1 MNVVYFVPAKLMLRI
16 RLRIIMPKTRRARL
30 AMKAGRG
37 IKNKSQSEDMH
48 NSTEP
53 DIVTPSQEES
63 RVSYTASLGSTLVQE
78 FRCSCTE
85 AVRENQETYAKYAQ
99 EIKKYMRNQF
109 DFFGIKAPQRRTLQ
123 KEVIDKNKEILK
135 DREVLFS
142 FLRELWL
149 QDEREFQAFGT
160 DFCQQFRKE
169 MLGITDDH
177 FREAVAQVEMSIM
190 SKSWWD
196 TVDNLAYQVI
206 GYFVK
211 ERPALGVPLMDQWI
225 NHDNMWLR
233 RVALL
238 HQLYRMSYRA
248 RGISP
253 SSSNSPP
260 PKICI
265 QLNWKADTDEDRLF
279 SLCVCRAHEKEFF
292 IRKAIGWALRTY
304 SRTNGAAVRA
314 FVEKN
319 RESLSGLSTREALK
333 YC

>member
-238 HQLYRMSYRA
+238 HQL
-248 RGISP
+248 
-253 SSSNSPP
+253 
-260 PKICI
+260 
-265 QLNWKADTDEDRLF
+265 NWKADTDEDRLF

>member
-1 MNVVYFVPAKLMLRI
+1 MDCSALATPKPKTAKPQNMNVVYFVPAKLMLRI

-196 TVDNLAYQVI
+196 TVDNLAYQGVI
-206 GYFVK
+206 LSVYYSIGTDHTTDIRLQLTIMLLLICDK
-211 ERPALGVPLMDQWI
+211 MLLPACSDWV
-225 NHDNMWLR
+225 LR
-233 RVALL
+233 EGEACP
-238 HQLYRMSYRA
+238 
-248 RGISP
+248 RGT
-253 SSSNSPP
+253 
-260 PKICI
+260 
-265 QLNWKADTDEDRLF
+265 ADGPVD
-279 SLCVCRAHEKEFF
+279 
-292 IRKAIGWALRTY
+292 
-304 SRTNGAAVRA
+304 
-314 FVEKN
+314 
-319 RESLSGLSTREALK
+319 
-333 YC
+333 